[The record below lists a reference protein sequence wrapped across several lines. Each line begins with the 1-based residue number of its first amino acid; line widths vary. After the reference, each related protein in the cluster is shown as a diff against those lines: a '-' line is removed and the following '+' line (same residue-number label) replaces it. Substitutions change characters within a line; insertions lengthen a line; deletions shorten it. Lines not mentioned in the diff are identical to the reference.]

1 MRVSVTL
8 MRRCPVIAPLRR
20 LGTLSAM
27 AHEFQ
32 AEDALAHLT
41 AADPTM
47 ARILA
52 AIGPYA
58 MRADAEDPFRSL
70 ARAIIFQQLSGKA
83 AGTIYQRFVAL
94 FAEDTGDGRSLSRSD
109 PDWSPTEG
117 PFPLPAQVLAKDDET
132 LRSAGLSRNK
142 ALSLRS
148 LAEHFVSGEL
158 GAEAFEEWEDE
169 EIITHLTRVRGIGR
183 WTAEMF
189 LMFHLRRPDVLPVND
204 VGINRAIMRQYGL
217 EAMPKPE
224 DVQRIGACWR
234 PYASVACWYL
244 WRTEDVQL
252 LVPGATGAAG

>member
-1 MRVSVTL
+1 MSGAASTAGGSLLTL
-8 MRRCPVIAPLRR
+8 V
-20 LGTLSAM
+20 AM
-27 AHEFQ
+27 VHMFEA
-32 AEDALAHLT
+32 ADALAHLRE
-41 AADPTM
+41 ADPTM

-52 AIGPYA
+52 SIGPYT
-58 MRADAEDPFRSL
+58 MRADPEDPFRSL

-83 AGTIYQRFVAL
+83 AGTIYRRFVAL
-94 FAEDTGDGRSLSRSD
+94 FADGTDAGTLVSRSD

-117 PFPLPAQVLAKDDET
+117 PFPLPAQVLAKDDEA

-148 LAEHFVSGEL
+148 LAEHFASGEL
-158 GAEAFEEWEDE
+158 GSEVFDEWDDE
-169 EIITHLTRVRGIGR
+169 EIVTHLTRVRGIGR

-217 EAMPKPE
+217 EAMPKVE

-244 WRTEDVQL
+244 WRTEDVKL
-252 LVPGATGAAG
+252 LVADAPEAAGSAG

>member
-1 MRVSVTL
+1 LLTL
-8 MRRCPVIAPLRR
+8 VGMVHMFEA
-20 LGTLSAM
+20 A
-27 AHEFQ
+27 
-32 AEDALAHLT
+32 DALAHLRR
-41 AADPTM
+41 ADPTM

-52 AIGPYA
+52 SIGPYT
-58 MRADAEDPFRSL
+58 MRADPEDPFRSL

-94 FAEDTGDGRSLSRSD
+94 FADGSDAGTLVSRSD
-109 PDWSPTEG
+109 PDWSPAEG
-117 PFPLPAQVLAKDDET
+117 PFPLPAQVLAKDDER

-158 GAEAFEEWEDE
+158 GSEVFDEWDDE
-169 EIITHLTRVRGIGR
+169 EIVTHLTRVRGIGR

-217 EAMPKPE
+217 EAMPNAE

-244 WRTEDVQL
+244 WRTEDMKL
-252 LVPGATGAAG
+252 LVADAPEAAGSAG